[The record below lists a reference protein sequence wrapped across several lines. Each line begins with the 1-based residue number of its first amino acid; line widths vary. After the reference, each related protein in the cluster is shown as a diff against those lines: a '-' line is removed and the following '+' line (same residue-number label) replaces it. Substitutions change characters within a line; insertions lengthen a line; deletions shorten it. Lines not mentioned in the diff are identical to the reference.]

1 MTALMYTSCAAGAV
15 LLAVYIALCRKER
28 CVKGL
33 FVKSFVSVSY
43 LLAGAF
49 AILSN
54 PDSLFYGLPIIIA
67 GVLGLKGDIYLD
79 QKWMYDEHKDNYLRI
94 GFICFG
100 LGHFFYM
107 WSLHQKVELT
117 AIEHLIPVAGGIF
130 MVAFNLIM
138 EKPTKQD
145 FGKFRP
151 FVSIYALV
159 LGYTTALS
167 VLIYIKTDALFA
179 LIFALGCVS
188 FMVSDLELSQMYFCK
203 GKNNSVRFTINIIT
217 YYLAQ
222 FLIAITPAFVK

>member
-1 MTALMYTSCAAGAV
+1 MTALMYISCAAGAV
-15 LLAVYIALCRKER
+15 LLAAYIALCRKGR
-28 CVKGL
+28 CIKGL
-33 FVKSFVSVSY
+33 FVKSFVSVCY

-54 PDSLFYGLPIIIA
+54 PDSVLFGIPVLIA

-107 WSLHQKVELT
+107 WSLHQKIELT
-117 AIEHLIPVAGGIF
+117 ALQHLIPVGFGLF

-138 EKPTKQD
+138 EKPTHQD

-159 LGYTTALS
+159 LGYTTGLS
-167 VLIYIKTDALFA
+167 VLIYIQTSAVFA
-179 LIFALGCVS
+179 LIFAIGCIS
-188 FMVSDLELSQMYFCK
+188 FMVSDLELSQMYFAK

>member
-1 MTALMYTSCAAGAV
+1 MTILMYASCVAGAV
-15 LLAVYIALCRKER
+15 LLGAYIALCRKQR

-33 FVKSFVSVSY
+33 FVKSFVSICY
-43 LLAGAF
+43 LLAAAF

-54 PDSLFYGLPIIIA
+54 PDSVFYGIPVLIA

-107 WSLHQKVELT
+107 WSLHQKIELT
-117 AIEHLIPVAGGIF
+117 AVQHLIPVAFGVF

-159 LGYTTALS
+159 LGYTTALA
-167 VLIYIKTDALFA
+167 VLIYIKTSAVFA
-179 LIFALGCVS
+179 LIFAIGCVS
-188 FMVSDLELSQMYFCK
+188 FMASDLELSQMYFCK
-203 GKNNSVRFTINIIT
+203 GKNNAVRFTINIIT

-222 FLIAITPAFVK
+222 FLIAVTPAFVE